1 MKMKHKYYI
10 TIIIFLILGCLGLML
25 QVSFAKDTKINR
37 NGFRVDHTPYVTETE
52 RIPFEYRE
60 IDAAFGNNL
69 IVDLDNDG
77 RNDIVTIGAKE
88 QSVILYKSNADNHP
102 TKFVL
107 LYDIPF
113 WCDRIKTGDIDKD
126 GDMDLVAG
134 IKESGKIYII
144 WLRNPISGKNQSKWE
159 LIKIGCQGSVKDVS
173 TAYIKDIGVA
183 DFDGDGKLDIVTRA
197 HIMTRIFFQTNPTQW
212 SQKTEIKHDG
222 HEGMDIGDLDADG
235 DPDIILN
242 GFWFE
247 TPSNPREEAFIR
259 HNIDEKWFRQT
270 EGTWRDNNAS
280 IKLMDITGDGILDLL
295 ISHSEKAG
303 YPITLYTVSSLGEV
317 KTGTWRETKIAK
329 VFDFC
334 ETLDAGDI
342 DNDGDADIVA
352 AGFERDHKIKKWTNE
367 PPYPVVVYFNVN
379 GDGSKWKQQVL
390 SKKGIYAGVL
400 GDVGSDGDL
409 DIVGPRSYWTGPTDM
424 YENKLSRQ

>member
-1 MKMKHKYYI
+1 METKNKYFI
-10 TIIIFLILGCLGLML
+10 TVIILLLIGSLGFLIIYIL
-25 QVSFAKDTKINR
+25 QKNQKINQR
-37 NGFRVDHTPYVTETE
+37 GLDTNHTTNVSVTE
-52 RIPFEYRE
+52 RIPFEHKE
-60 IDAAFGNNL
+60 IDAAFGKNL
-69 IVDLDNDG
+69 IVDIDNDG
-77 RNDIVTIGAKE
+77 RNDIVTIGAKG
-88 QSVILYKSNADNHP
+88 QSVILYKSNTDNSFN
-102 TKFVL
+102 KFVVFSNMAL
-107 LYDIPF
+107 RS
-113 WCDRIKTGDIDKD
+113 DRIKAGDMDQD

-134 IKESGKIYII
+134 INESDKIYIV
-144 WLRNPISGKNQSKWE
+144 WLRNPITAENPGKWE
-159 LIKIGCQGSVKDVS
+159 LIKIGSQGYAKDVS

-183 DFDGDGKLDIVTRA
+183 DFDGDGKLDVATRT
-197 HIMTRIFFQTNPTQW
+197 HIMTRIFFQATPRQW
-212 SQKTEIKHDG
+212 SEPIKITHDD

-247 TPSNPREEAFIR
+247 TPANPRNESFIR
-259 HNIDEKWFRQT
+259 HNIDEKWFRQS

-303 YPITLYTVSSLGEV
+303 YPISLYTVSSLNEL
-317 KTGTWRETKIAK
+317 KTGRWRESIIAK

-342 DNDGDADIVA
+342 DNDGDIDIVA
-352 AGFERDHKIKKWTNE
+352 AKYERDHKTKKWMNQ
-367 PPYPVVVYFNVN
+367 PPYPVVVFYNLD
-379 GDGSKWKQQVL
+379 GDGSRWQQQVL

-409 DIVGPRSYWTGPTDM
+409 DIVGPRSYWKGPTDM
-424 YENKLSRQ
+424 YENKLN